1 MVTDKVLC
9 SEDFESVYH
18 FKDEVLGLEGL
29 LVFTGKRPSI
39 GGIRYLPGTS
49 FDEALAVVSGLAS
62 AMSDKAFA
70 AGLDADGVKMF
81 IFRGEKTSAM
91 LHVLGDYI
99 ESFGG
104 CYIASID
111 IGTTPADIA
120 VVGERTRY
128 VSTGDPS
135 LSTAK
140 GVASAIYAYASL
152 ENIPISSLRVFVTGV
167 CGAVGSR
174 LAMLLRNRGVF
185 VSGMDITTDAD
196 KIAYVKDLGVDLLSG
211 DEFPE
216 VHVFAPCARGGI
228 LNKTS
233 IPLLKQA
240 GIKAVIGSANCQLE
254 DIKNDADAYRLH
266 EAGILY
272 APDYVVNR
280 GGLIFVGEQFGLVKD
295 FEGELWQTGIII
307 SKLFRLSRNMDQP
320 TTIVARDY
328 FDKRERNEGAGKA

>member
-1 MVTDKVLC
+1 MITDMVLC
-9 SEDFESVYH
+9 SDGFESVHH
-18 FKDEVLGLEGL
+18 FKDEELDLEGL

-62 AMSDKAFA
+62 AMSMKAFA
-70 AGLDADGVKMF
+70 AGLNADGVKMF
-81 IFRGEKTSAM
+81 IFRGEKIPEM
-91 LHVLGDYI
+91 LHAVGDFV

-104 CYIASID
+104 RYIASID
-111 IGTTPADIA
+111 IGTNPTDIA
-120 VVGERTRY
+120 MVGERTRF

-140 GVASAIYAYASL
+140 GVASAIYAYANM
-152 ENIPISSLRVFVTGV
+152 ENISLGSLRVFITGV

-174 LAMLLRNRGVF
+174 LAMLLRNRGVT
-185 VSGMDITTDAD
+185 VLGNDITTDPV
-196 KIAYVKDLGVDLLSG
+196 KIACVESIGVELLSVG
-211 DEFPE
+211 DFLPQ

-228 LNKTS
+228 LNKMS

-240 GIKAVIGSANCQLE
+240 GIKAVIGSANCQLLDSE
-254 DIKNDADAYRLH
+254 GDALALH

-272 APDYVVNR
+272 APDYIVNR

-295 FEGELWQTGIII
+295 FEGELWQTGVHI
-307 SKLFRLSRNMDQP
+307 SKIFKLSRHFNEP
-320 TTIVARDY
+320 TTTVALDY
-328 FDKRERNEGAGKA
+328 FKKKEEAVA